1 MIELLLDM
9 RANKNV
15 CLTEI
20 FDLSF
25 FSVQVPSL
33 QSQVTMEELKM
44 EKQSHWVNSRKLIQM
59 IRKIHV
65 SK

>member
-1 MIELLLDM
+1 MRELLLDM

-20 FDLSF
+20 FDSSF

-33 QSQVTMEELKM
+33 QSKVTMEELEM
-44 EKQSHWVNSRKLIQM
+44 EKQSHWINSRKLIQM